1 MQISVI
7 IPTYWTSAKQKILCL
22 KQHAVYDHPTP
33 VESHGTLSRLLN
45 SLRKADMRKKSTVV
59 TIITAITHPVL
70 EKRAEEKVK
79 EILSSYENDFNL
91 KQISAST
98 LRKMIMKEESLSRL
112 LSFYGY
118 SNVRNLGLVI
128 AQILNSDIVI
138 FLDDDVIVNDK
149 EYFYKAQEFVGSFV
163 ENQLLGGI
171 AGYYIDENGNYH
183 LKVDRKAWWKT
194 GWRKE
199 EKMNE
204 AFKVIE
210 SGQRLVETTFAF
222 GGNMVL
228 HWKMFEKI
236 PFDPYITRG
245 EDMDLLV
252 NAKMFG
258 FKFLLDTKLKVLH
271 LTGKGKKLWSE
282 MRQDLYRF
290 IYMREKLLSQGYV
303 KDVNKL
309 SIAGL
314 EPYPG
319 YFLHSWTPLRFV
331 MSSCLNSLH
340 SILEEKQEDFRKFTN
355 NLMCIPSALKFA
367 KKHRLSY
374 FKFQRKWAETV
385 PKLRGKIT
393 LKNILE
399 NSI

>member
-1 MQISVI
+1 MV
-7 IPTYWTSAKQKILCL
+7 PTYWTSVKQEILCL

-33 VESHGTLSRLLN
+33 VETQGTLSRLLN
-45 SLRKADMRKKSTVV
+45 SLRETDMPKKSTVIS
-59 TIITAITHPVL
+59 IITAVTHPIL
-70 EKRAEEKVK
+70 EKIAEEKVR

-91 KQISAST
+91 KQISATT
-98 LRKMIMKEESLSRL
+98 LKEIIAKEKSLSL
-112 LSFYGY
+112 LLGFYGY
-118 SNVRNLGLVI
+118 SNVRNLGLMI

-149 EYFYKAQEFVGSFV
+149 EYFHKAQEFVGSFA
-163 ENQLLGGI
+163 ENRLIGGI
-171 AGYYIDENGNYH
+171 AGYYVDENGNYY

-194 GWRKE
+194 GWQKE

-210 SGQRLVETTFAF
+210 SEQRLVETTFAF

-236 PFDPYITRG
+236 PFDPYISRG

-290 IYMREKLLSQGYV
+290 SYMREKILSQKYI
-303 KDVNKL
+303 KDVTKVPIN
-309 SIAGL
+309 SL

-319 YFLHSWTPLRFV
+319 YFLHSNILLKFAV
-331 MSSCLNSLH
+331 SSCLNSLH
-340 SILEEKQEDFRKFTN
+340 SILEGGQENFKEFTN
-355 NLMCIPSALKFA
+355 NLIHIPSAFKFA
-367 KKHRLSY
+367 KRHRLSY
-374 FKFQRKWAETV
+374 FKFQKKWAKVLPE
-385 PKLRGKIT
+385 LRGNVK
-393 LKNILE
+393 LKNLLE
-399 NSI
+399 KSL